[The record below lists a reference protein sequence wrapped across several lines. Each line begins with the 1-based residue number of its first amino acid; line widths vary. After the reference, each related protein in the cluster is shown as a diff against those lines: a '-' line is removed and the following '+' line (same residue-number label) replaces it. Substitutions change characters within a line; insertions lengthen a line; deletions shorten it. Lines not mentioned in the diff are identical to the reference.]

1 MQDRYVGDVGDFAK
15 YALLKG
21 LVGPSN
27 LSLGVVWCLY
37 PNESHNSDGR
47 HIGYL
52 QRPEFR
58 NLDVDLHDGLA
69 TIVRSGRRSV
79 AAISKAKLLPSSTT
93 FFDFP
98 SARPDGHQLN
108 RAAREAHRATWL
120 TRALAATRACD
131 VVFFDPDN
139 GIEVSSVKMYA
150 QKAGKYVF
158 WNELSPF
165 WDRGQSLIIY
175 HHLNRTASVAR
186 QTEILQEKF
195 AVKFA
200 DAGLVRYFLF
210 RRGSCR
216 HFWLIAQKEHA
227 LHCQSVIDQITQS
240 EWREYFEVG

>member
-1 MQDRYVGDVGDFAK
+1 
-15 YALLKG
+15 
-21 LVGPSN
+21 
-27 LSLGVVWCLY
+27 
-37 PNESHNSDGR
+37 
-47 HIGYL
+47 
-52 QRPEFR
+52 
-58 NLDVDLHDGLA
+58 
-69 TIVRSGRRSV
+69 
-79 AAISKAKLLPSSTT
+79 
-93 FFDFP
+93 
-98 SARPDGHQLN
+98 
-108 RAAREAHRATWL
+108 
-120 TRALAATRACD
+120 
-131 VVFFDPDN
+131 
-139 GIEVSSVKMYA
+139 MYA